1 MKTNY
6 SSRLEN
12 IISNKK
18 ATVGIFGMGYVGM
31 PLSLRFS
38 EVGYKVIGFD
48 IDEKKIGFL
57 NKRKSIITKIII
69 IFFIKSY
76 SRMSTQCCS

>member
-1 MKTNY
+1 
-6 SSRLEN
+6 
-12 IISNKK
+12 
-18 ATVGIFGMGYVGM
+18 MGYVGM

-57 NKRKSIITKIII
+57 NKGNSYIKHISSKQIKKMLSSGFEASSDFRKVKNCYT
-69 IFFIKSY
+69 IKW
-76 SRMSTQCCS
+76 